1 MSISKLR
8 DTAASIMSFSS
19 LLPAPKNNVQ
29 QKEDSYERGKSMVK
43 ALTDDDV
50 ETDQVEGDNLTESF
64 KSIASRVQLND
75 FIPLRQKNFNLEVPY
90 PTQEEINKCYSKT
103 FTHFQKL
110 LAKSGKNYVE
120 DRGDET
126 ITMPDG
132 RRIHVVTK
140 SHDPLQPKMHKS
152 AKKIYVPSNEEETV
166 QPQLHVSSNSTGQV
180 ITPQMKKDWH
190 IPTFVSQ
197 WKNPKGYAIS
207 SRGESGVTG
216 ESQDISEGFIDLANA
231 LEEADKEA
239 RLKLQIKKETKVI
252 ELNKAMR
259 EREAKLNEIAKDV
272 RSNRPHLHP
281 ERAAERN
288 KRSLDGRDISEKV
301 ELYQTRTKKPK
312 PNVVSYDSR
321 LYTKGVSSGK
331 NRSENVYDNPL
342 FAQQDIDSI
351 YRVKVNKN
359 KGGGDDDGENIMS
372 NGPVEF
378 TKAEHK

>member
-1 MSISKLR
+1 
-8 DTAASIMSFSS
+8 MSFSS
-19 LLPAPKNNVQ
+19 LLPLPKYDVQ
-29 QKEDSYERGKSMVK
+29 QKENSNERGKLMVK
-43 ALTDDDV
+43 ALTDEDA
-50 ETDQVEGDNLTESF
+50 EIDQVEGDNLTESF
-64 KSIASRVQLND
+64 KNIASRVQLND

-90 PTQEEINKCYSKT
+90 PTQEEITKCYSKT
-103 FTHFQKL
+103 YTHFQKL
-110 LAKSGKNYVE
+110 LAKSSKNYVE

-140 SHDPLQPKMHKS
+140 TQDPLQPKMSKS

-166 QPQLHVSSNSTGQV
+166 QPQLHVSSNSTGQTV
-180 ITPQMKKDWH
+180 TPQMKKDWQ

-207 SRGESGVTG
+207 SRGANGVSG
-216 ESQDISEGFIDLANA
+216 ESQDISEGFVNLANA

-239 RLKLQIKKETKVI
+239 RLKLQIKKEAKVI
-252 ELNKAMR
+252 ELNRAMK
-259 EREAKLNEIAKDV
+259 ERESKLNEIAKNV
-272 RSNRPHLHP
+272 RAQRPYLHP
-281 ERAAERN
+281 DRAAERG
-288 KRSLDGRDISEKV
+288 KRSLEGRDISEKV
-301 ELYQTRTKKPK
+301 ELYQNRTKKPK

-351 YRVKVNKN
+351 YRVKVNKKN
-359 KGGGDDDGENIMS
+359 GTAGAEGDAEGEDIMS